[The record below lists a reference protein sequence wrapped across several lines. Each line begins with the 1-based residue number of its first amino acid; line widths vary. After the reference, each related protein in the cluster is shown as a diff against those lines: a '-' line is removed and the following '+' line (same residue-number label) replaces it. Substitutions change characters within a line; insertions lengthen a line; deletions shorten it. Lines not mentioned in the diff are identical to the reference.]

1 MHKCGSLGTCNSVW
15 VTCYLQQLA
24 NGQEGEVS
32 LQVRVSLPSDDDKQ
46 QQHHHHHHQQQN
58 GGHDS
63 LQQQLTSQQ
72 SIVTVGDASQ
82 LCVGDPQHSLIVNA
96 SGDTLHTIITQAAAA
111 GGGGVKT
118 DANDELHAKANVT
131 ELILH

>member
-1 MHKCGSLGTCNSVW
+1 MRKVGLLYHVW
-15 VTCYLQQLA
+15 VTCCLQQLA
-24 NGQEGEVS
+24 NGQEGEVA
-32 LQVRVSLPSDDDKQ
+32 LQVRVSLPSDDDK

-111 GGGGVKT
+111 GGSGVKT
-118 DANDELHAKANVT
+118 DANDDLRTKANVS